1 MLFMK
6 TNQNQESRPLNLLD
20 RLQAPT
26 PSFFKKLRNVGLILA
41 AIAGGILTAPIS
53 LPSVVITAAGYIMVA
68 SGVLSAVSQVTVES
82 EAG

>member
-1 MLFMK
+1 MIMMK
-6 TNQNQESRPLNLLD
+6 TNQNQEVRPRNLLD
-20 RLQAPT
+20 RLKAPT
-26 PSFFKKLRNVGLILA
+26 PSFFKKLRNAGLILA

-82 EAG
+82 EA